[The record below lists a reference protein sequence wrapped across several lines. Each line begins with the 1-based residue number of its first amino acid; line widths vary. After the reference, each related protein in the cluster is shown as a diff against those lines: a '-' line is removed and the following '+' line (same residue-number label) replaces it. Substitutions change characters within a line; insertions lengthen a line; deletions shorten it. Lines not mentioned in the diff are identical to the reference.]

1 MPIHAEASIHRPAGD
16 IRTRSM
22 PAPSVR
28 VKVAR
33 RRQPASTAS
42 GPTWLFPSADV
53 LSEKPSGADLP
64 GESCFFPAM
73 VYLSGRSSDFGGA
86 VSLPSSVAQLGS
98 SRRIRRLVSWSER
111 EDVDFQQAAYP
122 SSEAGALTGA
132 WRAEELG
139 LSHPCRRSGATRSSV
154 ASAVILPSREL
165 FTNVNGPFARLEPTY
180 GQGPWGKKNEH
191 EQ

>member
-1 MPIHAEASIHRPAGD
+1 
-16 IRTRSM
+16 
-22 PAPSVR
+22 
-28 VKVAR
+28 
-33 RRQPASTAS
+33 
-42 GPTWLFPSADV
+42 
-53 LSEKPSGADLP
+53 
-64 GESCFFPAM
+64 M

-139 LSHPCRRSGATRSSV
+139 LSHLCRRSGATRSSV
-154 ASAVILPSREL
+154 VSAVILPRREL
-165 FTNVNGPFARLEPTY
+165 FTNVNGPFARLEPTR

>member
-1 MPIHAEASIHRPAGD
+1 
-16 IRTRSM
+16 
-22 PAPSVR
+22 
-28 VKVAR
+28 
-33 RRQPASTAS
+33 
-42 GPTWLFPSADV
+42 
-53 LSEKPSGADLP
+53 
-64 GESCFFPAM
+64 M
-73 VYLSGRSSDFGGA
+73 VYLSRRSSDFGGA

-111 EDVDFQQAAYP
+111 EDVDFHQAAYP

-139 LSHPCRRSGATRSSV
+139 VEPSLQLSGATRSRV
-154 ASAVILPSREL
+154 VSAVILPTREL
-165 FTNVNGPFARLEPTY
+165 FTNVNGLFARLEPTC